1 MTEKK
6 LKSVYNK
13 IKTSNVYDV
22 ATKTPLDFAANLIT
36 ITSCLISY
44 DI

>member
-22 ATKTPLDFAANLIT
+22 AVKTPLDYAKNL
-36 ITSCLISY
+36 SKK
-44 DI
+44 